1 MLYLLQPGALP
12 PHRDPGQFAVITSFK
27 GLNMFFKKIAVAAA
41 IAGASIGAAVAG
53 PINATGAI
61 ANIGVSTLPLGSIG
75 LGTTFSFALSLFS
88 GGTGDLSSVLV
99 GNLLSTG
106 SIQATV
112 GTAVNFSAAW
122 GTFAGTVTFADA
134 DGPSTNRIVDVTALG
149 MFTPLSGP
157 PDLSMFD
164 PGLMSLTFSATQTG
178 GPQGSVSASY
188 TIASPPAGVPE
199 PGSLALVGLGLLA
212 AGGIA
217 RRKIAA

>member
-1 MLYLLQPGALP
+1 
-12 PHRDPGQFAVITSFK
+12 
-27 GLNMFFKKIAVAAA
+27 MFFKKIAVAAA

-61 ANIGVSTLPLGSIG
+61 SNVGITTVPLGSIG
-75 LGTTFSFALSLFS
+75 LGTTFSFAASLFS
-88 GGTGDLSSVLV
+88 GGTGDLSSAIV
-99 GNLLSTG
+99 GQFLSTG
-106 SIQATV
+106 SITSTV
-112 GTAVNFSAAW
+112 GTAVNFAATW
-122 GTFAGTVTFADA
+122 GTFVGTVTFANA
-134 DGPSTNRIVDVTALG
+134 AGPTSNRVVDVTALG
-149 MFTPLSGP
+149 LFTPLSGP
-157 PDLSMFD
+157 PDLSGFD
-164 PGLMSLTFSATQTG
+164 PGMMSLTFSATQTG